1 MLIPQ
6 SAARCIQRQYKRYSL
21 RSFYARRIQRLLLP
35 SAFKRLVQHRA
46 IVSIYMKTGP
56 PSALNC
62 SFKDFVEFAYKQ
74 RVLAVV
80 KRCLQFMMKQ
90 PVSDN
95 QVRLFVAAYFI
106 AHFTSKT
113 FEEVRHLEQ
122 KLIDCSKA
130 MLAAFY
136 RHCRAPSGEL
146 EAKFVEYSMTYQAW
160 KEVDAEKCKRRI
172 IHGLKALYRI
182 RAYTGCCVDC
192 DNTIERQRKRLFV
205 VAGTSG
211 LEAFDE
217 QHPLP
222 LRRFQ
227 SNSCK
232 NVEFSPFYV
241 YPQKDEEVV
250 HELLINPS
258 FRFSDTFPPIQ
269 QILSDC
275 FWAIIADDVQMG
287 YLSKLKVLINDICQ
301 HSNRDPVVIQDMSSV
316 LAFAGTD
323 DLEMVC
329 PALKAKVAAVRFDIL
344 QQLQNH
350 ADEHVVTL
358 LQNGEEFLR
367 VRFAEKVAAGQVSLD
382 KTRAW
387 VLGYPNMCKAFDALI
402 IDPSL
407 SLPETLALDANRIDQ
422 LRIDF
427 DNECH
432 TSNVSAAQLMELW
445 QVSVNDSA
453 RLFRHVRMLN
463 LRIYYT
469 IYRSIRQ
476 EAAV

>member
-1 MLIPQ
+1 MIIPP
-6 SAARCIQRQYKRYSL
+6 SAARCIQRVYKRYSL

-46 IVSIYMKTGP
+46 IVSMYMKLGP
-56 PSALNC
+56 PSALHS
-62 SFKDFVEFAYKQ
+62 SFKDFVGFANKQ

-80 KRCLQFMMKQ
+80 KRCLCFMIKQ
-90 PVSDN
+90 PVSDD
-95 QVRLFVAAYFI
+95 QARIFVAAYFV
-106 AHFTSKT
+106 AHFTSNT
-113 FEEVRHLEQ
+113 LEEVRPFEQ
-122 KLIDCSKA
+122 KLIDCAKA

-146 EAKFVEYSMTYQAW
+146 ETKFVEYLMMFQAW

-172 IHGLKALYRI
+172 IHGLKVFYRI
-182 RAYTGCCVDC
+182 RAYTGCCADC
-192 DNTIERQRKRLFV
+192 DTKIERQRMRLRV
-205 VAGTSG
+205 VAGTVG
-211 LEAFDE
+211 LAAFDE

-222 LRRFQ
+222 PARFQ
-227 SNSCK
+227 SCSCK

-250 HELLINPS
+250 HELLVNPS

-275 FWAIIADDVQMG
+275 YWARIADDVEMG
-287 YLSKLKVLINDICQ
+287 YLSMLKKLIKDICQ
-301 HSNRDPVVIQDMSSV
+301 HSNCEPVVIQDMSSV

-329 PALKAKVAAVRFDIL
+329 PALKAKVAAVRSNIL

-350 ADEHVVTL
+350 TDEHVVTL
-358 LQNGEEFLR
+358 LQNGEEILR
-367 VRFAEKVAAGQVSLD
+367 VRFAEKVASGQVSLD
-382 KTRAW
+382 KTRTW
-387 VLGYPNMCKAFDALI
+387 VLGYSNMCEAFNALI
-402 IDPSL
+402 INPSL
-407 SLPETLALDANRIDQ
+407 PLPETLAFDADRIDQ

-427 DNECH
+427 DDECR
-432 TSNVSAAQLMELW
+432 SRGVSAAQLMELW

-453 RLFRHVRMLN
+453 RLFRHIRMLN
-463 LRIYYT
+463 LRIHYT